1 MYARKLG
8 SAVQTDPDYSVSTF
22 SIETF
27 HLFRKGKDREQKI
40 RRDEITMSR
49 FILQQREIPLDD
61 RWDVVVVGGGPAGC
75 TSAISAAR
83 EGAKTLLIEATGAL
97 GGMGT
102 NGLVPAW
109 CPFSDKER
117 VIYGGL
123 GEKILETLKSTMP
136 HVPKDAVDWVP
147 IDPERLK
154 ALYDD
159 LVIESGA
166 SIMFHTVLSAV
177 ETDGNGTVTGIVV
190 SNKSGLSAY
199 KAKTYV
205 DCTGDGDLAVWAGAE
220 YEKGGDNGELQPAS
234 HCFIISNV
242 DSYGYLYGPRL
253 HSATR
258 RVRSMS

>member
-1 MYARKLG
+1 
-8 SAVQTDPDYSVSTF
+8 
-22 SIETF
+22 
-27 HLFRKGKDREQKI
+27 
-40 RRDEITMSR
+40 MSR